1 MKTGDLVT
9 FINPDFQESYGVGVV
24 AGKSQPGVSLS
35 DEKPGPYFDIPVYF
49 RDEIIYAREEELEVL
64 SEGR

>member
-1 MKTGDLVT
+1 MKIGDLVT

-24 AGKSQPGVSLS
+24 AGKPQPGVPLG
-35 DEKPGPYFDIPVYF
+35 DARGPYFDIPVYF

-64 SEGR
+64 SESR